1 LGAGPDRRVGRH
13 GRSDRP
19 ELDARRRDGW
29 TVQNEPP
36 KNNVIQ
42 LGREV
47 HTGQL
52 RMADRFVSRY
62 ADG

>member
-1 LGAGPDRRVGRH
+1 LNRAN
-13 GRSDRP
+13 
-19 ELDARRRDGW
+19 DGW

-42 LGREV
+42 LGQEV

-52 RMADRFVSRY
+52 RIS
-62 ADG
+62 DGS